1 MSVPAVYYDGRSSRR
16 HEVTVDV
23 TDGALYVR
31 GTDFERREPLSA
43 LRIGER
49 FGNGPR
55 LLHLPDGAILE
66 IRDHAGLSL
75 IMTGTGLKPDAVE
88 FWQESWR
95 IAVAAMAVVVLSA
108 VLGYLYGLPIVAD
121 VMATRTPDAVTRQLS
136 ESTLE
141 ALDGRWLE
149 PSSLDPARQAALQS
163 RFEALDFGNGEPL
176 PALEFRHG
184 GSLGANAFALPD
196 GTIVVLD
203 ELVALVEDDDDLNA
217 VLAHELGHVQHRHG
231 LKMLLQGSVVAL
243 TMTAWLG
250 DVSTLLAL
258 LPTAVLQSR
267 YSRAF
272 ETEADDYA
280 MQLLKARH
288 IDPARLATML
298 ERLVQHQKEQHGNTH
313 ESGWLSSHPA
323 PDARIRRL
331 RGENPAPDP

>member
-1 MSVPAVYYDGRSSRR
+1 MDVVDGMLCV
-16 HEVTVDV
+16 H
-23 TDGALYVR
+23 
-31 GTDFERREPLSA
+31 GTDVERREPLSA
-43 LRIGER
+43 MRIGER

-55 LLHLPDGAILE
+55 LLHLPEGAYLE
-66 IRDHAGLSL
+66 IRDHAGLSA
-75 IMTGTGLKPDAVE
+75 IMTGTGLKPDAIE
-88 FWQESWR
+88 FWQGSWR
-95 IAVAAMAVVVLSA
+95 IAIAAMALVALSA
-108 VLGYLYGLPIVAD
+108 VLGYLYGLPIAAD
-121 VMATRTPDAVTRQLS
+121 VMATRTPASVTRQLS

-141 ALDGRWLE
+141 ALDGRWLT
-149 PSSLDPARQAALQS
+149 PSTLDPARQDALQR

-203 ELVALVEDDDDLNA
+203 DLVALVEDDDDLNA
-217 VLAHELGHVQHRHG
+217 VLAHELGHVQYRHG

-250 DVSTLLAL
+250 DVSAMLAV
-258 LPTAVLQSR
+258 LPTTVLQSR

-272 ETEADDYA
+272 EIEADDYA
-280 MQLLKARH
+280 MQQLKARH

-298 ERLVQHQKEQHGNTH
+298 ERLVQRQKVEHGDTSD
-313 ESGWLSSHPA
+313 SGWLSSHPA

-331 RGENPAPDP
+331 RGEDPAPDR